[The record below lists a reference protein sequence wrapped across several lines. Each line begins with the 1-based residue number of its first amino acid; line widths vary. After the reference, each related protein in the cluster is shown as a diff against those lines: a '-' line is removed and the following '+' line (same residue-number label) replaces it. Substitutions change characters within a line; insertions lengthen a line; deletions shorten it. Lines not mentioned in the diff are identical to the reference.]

1 MPRFGTG
8 FALFP
13 GDGLKADGRNRERR
27 GWNMKSSPMVC
38 PRCQAENQ
46 KIRKFCRE
54 CGEGLLVSCQRCGFG
69 NQQRDKFCGDC
80 GVSLSSPPEAAERE
94 PESPDLSW
102 DEKLAKIQKYLPKGL
117 TERILAQKEKIEGE
131 RKQVTV
137 MFCDL
142 AGFTSISE
150 RLGHEEVYALIE
162 RILEI
167 LIHQVHAYEGT
178 VNKMTGDGI
187 MALFG
192 APIALEDAPQRALRS
207 ALAISREMAPYA
219 EAGKLGK
226 GTPPLRMRIGIHT
239 GPVVVGTLGSDLRVE
254 FSAVGDTVNL
264 ASRMEGL
271 AEPGTILVSE
281 ETYRLTDGLFRF
293 EPMGEKRVRGKE
305 KPIQAYRLLASRASR
320 TRFEVSAEKGLTCF
334 VGRERELDLLR
345 DGFQRA
351 REGRG
356 QVFSVVAEAGVGK
369 SRLLHEF
376 RKTLGGEDLTVLEG
390 KCLSYGRGMAYHP
403 LVEILK
409 SRFEIQEGEEE
420 GEVRRG
426 LKEGM
431 KALGIDEEAY
441 LPFLLEL
448 FSVRDSG
455 IDRLPLSPDARRE
468 RIMEAFKRI
477 LLRSA
482 AVKPLVIVFEDLHW
496 LDKSSEETL
505 HSFLEIVAGAR
516 ILALFTYRPE
526 FAPPWNFKSYHSQV
540 TLNRL
545 SNRETLAMVSHLLG
559 TLTLSRELEELILA
573 KTEGVPLFVEEFI
586 RSFRDLKIMVR
597 RNHHYQL
604 ARNLDAVAIPST
616 IQEVIMAR
624 VDSLP
629 EGARDLLQ
637 MASVIDREFS
647 HELIRRAYALPEAE
661 LLSRLSFLKNAE
673 LLYEK
678 DIYPQSTYVFRH
690 ALTREVVYE
699 SLLSRR
705 KRQLHE
711 RVGKVVEQMH
721 RNHLHEHSDVLA
733 EHFIKSENFE
743 KGAEFARLAGKK
755 ARKRS
760 AYGDAISYSYK
771 ELFCL
776 EKIPDTTAVQKRIM
790 DARVALANY
799 CMNLNDHVEAYE
811 AVSPVADLALRL
823 NYRKRLPA
831 IYTAIGSYLLFV
843 EEDYPQGME
852 YLHQALEFSEEV
864 KDLFSL
870 WNACY
875 LLGTALSWGC
885 EFQKG
890 QDYFQ
895 RCLELSQAAGNPM
908 GIAAA
913 KINIGVNY
921 FLQGKMDRAHEM
933 SRGALEIAE
942 ASGDVYLQG
951 MALSSYGSTSYYQ
964 GQFDEAE
971 EHLLRAIGLCE
982 KTTHFTWGSWAS
994 NFLGDMYFDQR
1005 KYDQAIEA
1013 YQKAFSFLEKRRF
1026 GPSWLTLT
1034 RVAVTRA
1041 RVVRGDSGISPNE
1054 VLKFYGQ
1061 NKNRAFAGWIAQYT
1075 AETLFHLGDS
1085 LASQARSWAEKAI
1098 ELDRENGTRLLLGR
1112 DYLLSARIWNRGGNP
1127 SKAREDLVQAIEIFQ
1142 QCGAAGYMKK
1152 ASQELAAMGP

>member
-1 MPRFGTG
+1 
-8 FALFP
+8 
-13 GDGLKADGRNRERR
+13 
-27 GWNMKSSPMVC
+27 MKSSPARC
-38 PRCQAENQ
+38 SRCQAENQ
-46 KIRKFCRE
+46 RTRKFCRE
-54 CGEGLLVSCQRCGFG
+54 CGERLLSPCPRCSFG
-69 NQQRDKFCGDC
+69 NHPGDKFCGDC
-80 GVSLSSPPEAAERE
+80 GHPLLSPSETGSPE
-94 PESPDLSW
+94 PSPPDLSW
-102 DEKLAKIQKYLPKGL
+102 DEKLAKLQRYLPKGL
-117 TERILAQKEKIEGE
+117 TEKILGQKEKIEGE
-131 RKQVTV
+131 LKQVTV

-150 RLGHEEVYALIE
+150 KLGHEEVYALID
-162 RILEI
+162 RIMEI
-167 LIHQVHAYEGT
+167 LIHQVHAYGGT

-207 ALAISREMAPYA
+207 ALAISREMDPFA
-219 EAGKLGK
+219 EKGRPEN

-281 ETYRLTDGLFRF
+281 ETYRLTEGLFRF
-293 EPMGEKRVRGKE
+293 EPMGEKRVKGKE
-305 KPIQAYRLLASRASR
+305 NPIRAYRVIAPRTSK

-345 DGFQRA
+345 DGFNRA

-376 RKTLGGEDLTVLEG
+376 RKAVAEESLTILEG
-390 KCLSYGRGMAYHP
+390 RCLSYGRGMAYHP

-409 SRFEIQEGEEE
+409 SSLGIREGEEE
-420 GEVRRG
+420 PEIRRR

-431 KALGIDEEAY
+431 KALEIDEGPY

-455 IDRLPLSPDARRE
+455 IEKIPLSPDARRE

-477 LLRSA
+477 LLRLA
-482 AVKPLVIVFEDLHW
+482 AARPLIIIFEDLHW

-505 HSFLEIVAGAR
+505 HAFLEIVPGGR
-516 ILALFTYRPE
+516 ILAVFTYRPE
-526 FAPPWNFKSYHSQV
+526 FVPPWNFKSYHSQL

-545 SNRETLAMVSHLLG
+545 SNRETLAMVNHLLG
-559 TLTLSRELEELILA
+559 TLTLSPDLEDLILE
-573 KTEGVPLFVEEFI
+573 KTEGIPLFVEEFI
-586 RSFRDLKIMVR
+586 RSFRELKIMVR

-604 ARNLDAVAIPST
+604 ARNLESVAIPST

-637 MASVIDREFS
+637 TASVVDREFS
-647 HELIRRAYALPEAE
+647 HELIKRASTLPEPE
-661 LLSRLSFLKNAE
+661 LLSRLSILKNAE

-678 DIYPQSTYVFRH
+678 DVYPQSTYIFRH
-690 ALTREVVYE
+690 ALTREVVYD

-705 KRQLHE
+705 KKQLHA
-711 RVGKVVEQMH
+711 RIGKVMEQIY
-721 RNHLHEHSDVLA
+721 RNHLSEHSDVLT

-743 KGAEFARLAGKK
+743 KGAEFAQLAGKK
-755 ARKRS
+755 ARQRS
-760 AYGDAISYSYK
+760 AYGDAIAYSYK

-776 EKIPDTTAVQKRIM
+776 EKIADSPAVQKKIM

-799 CMNLNDHVEAYE
+799 CMNLNEHVEAYE
-811 AVSPVADLALRL
+811 AVSPIAEMALRL

-852 YLHQALEFSEEV
+852 YLHQALEFSEEG
-864 KDLFSL
+864 KDFFSQ

-875 LLGTALSWGC
+875 LLGTALSWNC

-890 QDYFQ
+890 LDYFQ
-895 RCLELSQAAGNPM
+895 KSLDLSLAARNPM

-913 KINIGVNY
+913 KINTGVNH
-921 FLQGKMDRAHEM
+921 FLQGKMDLAHQI
-933 SRGALEIAE
+933 SREALGIAE
-942 ASGDVYLQG
+942 ETGDIYLKG
-951 MALSSYGSTSYYQ
+951 MAHACYGSTSYYQ
-964 GQFDEAE
+964 GLFEEAE
-971 EHLLRAIGLCE
+971 DHLLRAIGLCE

-1005 KYDQAIEA
+1005 RYDQSIEA

-1034 RVAVTRA
+1034 KVAITRA
-1041 RVVRGDSGISPNE
+1041 RVVRGDSEVSLNE
-1054 VLKFYGQ
+1054 VLKYYAQ

-1075 AETLFHLGDS
+1075 AETLFHLGEP
-1085 LASQARSWAEKAI
+1085 LTSQAQSWAEKAI
-1098 ELDRENGTRLLLGR
+1098 ELDRQNGTRLLLGR
-1112 DYLLSARIWNRGGNP
+1112 DYLLSARIWNRTGNP

-1142 QCGAAGYMKK
+1142 QCGAAGYLKR
-1152 ASQELAAMGP
+1152 ASQELALLTT